1 MNQWFSDSV
10 IQWYRTVKVISDT
23 VKWISEVISDSVIQ
37 WHYSIQWYSDTQ
49 RYIILSQWYSDS
61 QWYIIL
67 SSDYLNQFIN
77 PACDHQEI
85 TAPVRDHQEI
95 TAPVRD
101 HPSNRQRVC
110 VTSLADHVST
120 LVIMENLPSS
130 ALRCTWY
137 VFLLK
142 INPPI
147 YLPHPISLVLSVRKI
162 LNQK

>member
-1 MNQWFSDSV
+1 MQKGVQPAAIKMACSSAHLSTPTALRQHREQSIWPVPTSDSV

-23 VKWISEVISDSVIQ
+23 VPLKWSVIQWSDSVI
-37 WHYSIQWYSDTQ
+37 IQWYSDTQ

-85 TAPVRDHQEI
+85 TALVRDHQEI

-110 VTSLADHVST
+110 VTSLVDHVST
-120 LVIMENLPSS
+120 LVI
-130 ALRCTWY
+130 
-137 VFLLK
+137 
-142 INPPI
+142 I
-147 YLPHPISLVLSVRKI
+147 
-162 LNQK
+162 